1 MPKRSLES
9 QSCSMEKT
17 SKKTALSNTLYSKND
32 PWLQSGKIDYF
43 ATATVGQ
50 TGRSGTEA

>member
-1 MPKRSLES
+1 
-9 QSCSMEKT
+9 MEKT